1 MVGIFTEEIQP
12 NRRLTAEG
20 TAAIPSSTGEVLSA
34 EGEEAWTR
42 NPTPSLWR
50 WGARQVPVTSVRMLE
65 PAEATA
71 EFGIDK
77 HLTFTES
84 ISETHARELRDLKQ
98 AELARRDVFA
108 RAEGGLIQGAARL
121 GVGLATS
128 IVDPLNI
135 ASAFIPVVGPS
146 RYALMLKQAA
156 GPAGRTAVRI
166 GVGAAEG
173 AVGAAVVE
181 PLVYGVARSEQADYH
196 ATDSMLNLAFGT
208 VMGGGLHAGAGA
220 VGDALSGWRGTV
232 PGYERT
238 IDASVS
244 SRFAKSDMSDADR
257 AYVGDA
263 FEAFGMAPADASPL
277 VRALGEAR
285 PETREALLRAAVA
298 HVAEARPVAVDV
310 LARLDPAMRGEML
323 DVGRV
328 VEAAEANP
336 LGPFDAAIARLSPE
350 GMEDILFQKGEA
362 LIQADGSLVVQGKQ
376 HQNTLGR
383 YASHGAV
390 KVLIKHGEYSEKV
403 GGPEELSRADIL
415 ALPKVV
421 REFEPSVVTP
431 HQVTGIPMEMRW
443 EVRRDDGAH
452 VRYAVTRNDN
462 GDLLTA
468 TIHIRGGGTE
478 GPLSRRRVAPEASP
492 GGLNARATGGG
503 IPYTPPQASGATPS
517 GYTRSGRGQARRG
530 HNPRQPHAVF
540 DADGRRIMTRM
551 ELVEA
556 DDLVVSHH
564 DDLTENP
571 AFPAELQPRD
581 RTRAAS
587 EDQIGTIV
595 ARFEPER
602 LGVSSDA
609 ATGAPIVSPKASGP
623 LGGDGDGNVVES
635 GNGRVLAIRRVL
647 AAGGEDARRYLAFL
661 ADSGFDAT
669 GMRNPVLVRRR
680 LTELG
685 ADERRAF
692 TVAAQKSATLDL
704 SATERAMADA
714 RRLDGIMHLLGDDT
728 GRVGA
733 VTLARNSRFVRAFV
747 DLLPQADRGALLQA
761 DGALSIDGRRRIEAA
776 LLARAYVSPTAS
788 GPLDAADLLGRML
801 ELDDDNSRAI
811 VGALLDVAPEWAA
824 MRAAVGRG
832 EISPMADATADLVA
846 AVRAVRDARATGR
859 PLAEILH
866 QADMFATRPA
876 GVEGFLK
883 VLLRTSGDG
892 RVRSASREAIG
903 ADLARFTDQAMKSSP
918 TPDMFGTRPPDA
930 QELLALLKREA
941 LDGELRFDPDD
952 VAASKSVDR
961 GLAESGGEA
970 APRAD
975 AADQVVDADIGR
987 AVAAGL
993 VARDDPDLARA
1004 AMLADAAEGDA
1015 RLFDAAAFCL
1025 GRKG

>member
-1 MVGIFTEEIQP
+1 
-12 NRRLTAEG
+12 
-20 TAAIPSSTGEVLSA
+20 
-34 EGEEAWTR
+34 
-42 NPTPSLWR
+42 
-50 WGARQVPVTSVRMLE
+50 
-65 PAEATA
+65 
-71 EFGIDK
+71 
-77 HLTFTES
+77 
-84 ISETHARELRDLKQ
+84 
-98 AELARRDVFA
+98 
-108 RAEGGLIQGAARL
+108 
-121 GVGLATS
+121 
-128 IVDPLNI
+128 
-135 ASAFIPVVGPS
+135 
-146 RYALMLKQAA
+146 
-156 GPAGRTAVRI
+156 
-166 GVGAAEG
+166 
-173 AVGAAVVE
+173 
-181 PLVYGVARSEQADYH
+181 
-196 ATDSMLNLAFGT
+196 
-208 VMGGGLHAGAGA
+208 
-220 VGDALSGWRGTV
+220 
-232 PGYERT
+232 
-238 IDASVS
+238 
-244 SRFAKSDMSDADR
+244 MSDADR
-257 AYVGDA
+257 AYVGNA

-328 VEAAEANP
+328 VESAEANP

-362 LIQADGSLVVQGKQ
+362 LIQADGSLLVQGKQ
-376 HQNTLGR
+376 HQKTLGR
-383 YASHGAV
+383 DASLGAV

-403 GGPEELSRADIL
+403 GGPEELARADIL

-421 REFEPSVVTP
+421 REFEPVNPAVHEQTG
-431 HQVTGIPMEMRW
+431 QVMEMTW
-443 EVRRDDGAH
+443 EVKRADGAQ
-452 VRYAVTRNDN
+452 VRYSINRNRD

-468 TIHIRGGGTE
+468 TIHVRKRGNE
-478 GPLSRRRVAPEASP
+478 GPLSKRRPGPTTSP
-492 GGLNARATGGG
+492 GGLNPRDTGDG
-503 IPYTPPQASGATPS
+503 IAHRPSQAAGPVPQ
-517 GYTRSGRGQARRG
+517 GYTRPRWNQARRG
-530 HNPRQPHAVF
+530 NTPTQPHAVF

-571 AFPAELQPRD
+571 AFPADLQPRD

-602 LGVSSDA
+602 LGGSSDA
-609 ATGAPIVSPKASGP
+609 ATGAPIVSPNASGP
-623 LGGDGDGNVVES
+623 LDANVVES

-761 DGALSIDGRRRIEAA
+761 DGALSMDGRRRIEAA
-776 LLARAYVSPTAS
+776 LLARAY
-788 GPLDAADLLGRML
+788 DDADLLGRML
-801 ELDDDNSRAI
+801 EMDDDNSRAI

-866 QADMFATRPA
+866 QADMFATRSA

-930 QELLALLKREA
+930 HELLALLKREA
-941 LDGELRFDPDD
+941 LDGELRFDPED
-952 VAASKSVDR
+952 VAASKSVER

-970 APRAD
+970 APRAGAAPAE
-975 AADQVVDADIGR
+975 AADQVIDADIGR

-1025 GRKG
+1025 GRNG

>member
-1 MVGIFTEEIQP
+1 MVGILTEEILP
-12 NRRLTAEG
+12 NRRLASEG
-20 TAAIPSSTGEVLSA
+20 TFGIPSSTGEVLSA
-34 EGEEAWTR
+34 EAEWALTR

-50 WGARQVPVTSVRMLE
+50 WGARQASSTSTRMLE

-84 ISETHARELRDLKQ
+84 IPEAHARELRDLKQ
-98 AELARRDVFA
+98 AELARQDVFD
-108 RAEGGLIQGAARL
+108 RAEGGLMQGTARL
-121 GVGLATS
+121 GVGLAVS

-135 ASAFIPVVGPS
+135 ASAFIPVVGPA
-146 RYALMLKQAA
+146 RYALMLKQASS
-156 GPAGRTAVRI
+156 PAGRLAVRI
-166 GVGAAEG
+166 GVGAAAG
-173 AVGAAVVE
+173 AVGAAAVE

-196 ATDSMLNLAFGT
+196 AVDSMLNLAFGT

-220 VGDALSGWRGTV
+220 VGDALSGWRKTV
-232 PGYERT
+232 PGYERA
-238 IDASVS
+238 IDAGVG
-244 SRFAKSDMSDADR
+244 RRLAKADMSDADR

-263 FEAFGMAPADASPL
+263 FESFGMADASPL
-277 VRALGEAR
+277 VRALADAK
-285 PETREALLRAAVA
+285 PATREALLRAAVA

-362 LIQADGSLVVQGKQ
+362 LIQSDGSLVVQGKQ
-376 HQNTLGR
+376 HQNTLGFD
-383 YASHGAV
+383 ASKGAV
-390 KVLIKHGEYSEKV
+390 KLLVRHGPFSDKA
-403 GGPEELSRADIL
+403 GTPRELERADIL
-415 ALPKVV
+415 ALPKVI
-421 REFEPSVVTP
+421 RELEPVP
-431 HQVTGIPMEMRW
+431 PGTGVPRKLDEQRW
-443 EVRRDDGAH
+443 EVRRADGAH
-452 VRYAVTRNDN
+452 VRYSITRNDD
-462 GDLLTA
+462 GQFLVA
-468 TIHIRGGGTE
+468 TIHVRDDGEG
-478 GPLSRRRVAPEASP
+478 GPLSKRRIAPKTSPSGSSARDTAGGIAHRPPEAF
-492 GGLNARATGGG
+492 
-503 IPYTPPQASGATPS
+503 GATPS
-517 GYTRSGRGQARRG
+517 GYARSERGQARRG

-609 ATGAPIVSPKASGP
+609 ATGAPIVS
-623 LGGDGDGNVVES
+623 LDGNVVES

-661 ADSGFDAT
+661 ADNGFDAA

-747 DLLPQADRGALLQA
+747 ELLPQADRGALLQA
-761 DGALSIDGRRRIEAA
+761 DGALSIDGRRRIEGA
-776 LLARAYVSPTAS
+776 LLARAY
-788 GPLDAADLLGRML
+788 DDADLLGRML
-801 ELDDDNSRAI
+801 EMDDDNSRAI

-866 QADMFATRPA
+866 QADMFATRSA
-876 GVEGFLK
+876 GAEGFLK

-930 QELLALLKREA
+930 QELLALLKREG

-952 VAASKSVDR
+952 VAASKSVER

-970 APRAD
+970 APRAVPERRGAAPAE

-1004 AMLADAAEGDA
+1004 AMLADVAEGDA

-1025 GRKG
+1025 GRNG